1 MSTIYPIGYIPPV
14 PAEIDPVRALLILDA
29 AGLSAAYE
37 AWAADPAR
45 TFAERAFINRSA
57 VWRRDDPVLIAGA
70 AALGLSEQQIDS
82 LFIAAAKIGR

>member
-14 PAEIDPVRALLILDA
+14 PAEIDPVRALLVLDA
-29 AGLSAAYE
+29 AGLSSAFE
-37 AWAADPAR
+37 AWTNDPAR

-70 AALGLSEQQIDS
+70 TALGLADQQIDD
-82 LFIAAAKIGR
+82 LFIAAARLGG